1 MTTRSPA
8 LATQNERPTTVWRFI
23 LMFARDLAWS
33 RAGVEILRLDPNLW
47 IKKYMAGLSY
57 RDPAELDRFEMGLRK
72 AGLPA

>member
-1 MTTRSPA
+1 
-8 LATQNERPTTVWRFI
+8 
-23 LMFARDLAWS
+23 MFARDLAWS